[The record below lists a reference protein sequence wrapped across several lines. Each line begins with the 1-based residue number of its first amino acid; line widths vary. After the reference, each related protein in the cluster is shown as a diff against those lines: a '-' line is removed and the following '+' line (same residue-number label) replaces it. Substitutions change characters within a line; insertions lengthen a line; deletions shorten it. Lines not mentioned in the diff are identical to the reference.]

1 MVVLIMAV
9 KPGIYII
16 DDAEE
21 FIKLMEDMQKAYLNE
36 TAADGGAV
44 SG

>member
-1 MVVLIMAV
+1 MAV

-21 FIKLMEDMQKAYLNE
+21 FIKVFEDMQKAYLNE
-36 TAADGGAV
+36 SSGDGGAADG
-44 SG
+44 